1 MKLNQLKKEQIG
13 IITNILDSPISIII
27 LERGFYVGQKIK
39 LYQSDIFDS
48 VKRFDIG
55 TLFMLRKEESELIE
69 IELLN

>member
-48 VKRFDIG
+48 VKIFDIG

>member
-13 IITNILDSPISIII
+13 VITNILDSPISIVI

-48 VKRFDIG
+48 VKIFDIG
-55 TLFMLRKEESELIE
+55 TLFMLRKEEAELIE

>member
-1 MKLNQLKKEQIG
+1 MKLNQLKKERIG

-48 VKRFDIG
+48 VKIFDIG

>member
-13 IITNILDSPISIII
+13 VITNILDSSISIVI

-48 VKRFDIG
+48 VKIFDIG
-55 TLFMLRKEESELIE
+55 TLFMLRKEEAESIE

>member
-13 IITNILDSPISIII
+13 IITDILDSPISIII

-48 VKRFDIG
+48 VKIFDIG

>member
-13 IITNILDSPISIII
+13 IITNILDSPISIVI

-48 VKRFDIG
+48 VKIFDIG
-55 TLFMLRKEESELIE
+55 TLFMLRKEEAELVE

>member
-1 MKLNQLKKEQIG
+1 MKLSQLKKEQIG
-13 IITNILDSPISIII
+13 IITNILDSPISIVI

-48 VKRFDIG
+48 VKIFDIG
-55 TLFMLRKEESELIE
+55 TLFMLRKEEAELVE

>member
-48 VKRFDIG
+48 FFLVYL
-55 TLFMLRKEESELIE
+55 LFLPLP
-69 IELLN
+69 